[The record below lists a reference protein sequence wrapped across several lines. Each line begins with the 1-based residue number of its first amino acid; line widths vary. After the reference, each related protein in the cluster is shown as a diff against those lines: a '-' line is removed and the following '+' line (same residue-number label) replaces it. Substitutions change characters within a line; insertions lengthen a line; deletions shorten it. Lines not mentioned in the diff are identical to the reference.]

1 MKRDPQPQ
9 KLSREQHGALRLAK
23 LLRLEPTLPVPP
35 HIVAALVREQAGLTQ
50 HFAEEE
56 RDLLPQ
62 LLAFGEQQLADRL
75 LAEHQE
81 MLALCQQLD
90 NVDSLN
96 RFGSLLQAHVRFEE
110 REMFEVLQRHWATR
124 DATGKPL
131 SKAEA

>member
-1 MKRDPQPQ
+1 MKRDPQLQ
-9 KLSREQHGALRLAK
+9 KLSREHHGALRLAK

-35 HIVAALVREQAGLTQ
+35 HIVAALTREQAGLTR

-62 LLAFGEQQLADRL
+62 LLAFGEQQLAQRL

-110 REMFEVLQRHWATR
+110 RELFEVLQRHWATR
-124 DATGKPL
+124 DATGNPL